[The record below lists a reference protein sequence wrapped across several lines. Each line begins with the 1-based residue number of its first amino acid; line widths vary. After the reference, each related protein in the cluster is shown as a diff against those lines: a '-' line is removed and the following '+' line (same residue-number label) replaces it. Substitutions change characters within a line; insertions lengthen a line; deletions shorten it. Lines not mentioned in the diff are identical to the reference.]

1 MDDSELR
8 SAFIPIGAAVLMI
21 GVGVSHESS
30 QFIAL
35 HIFQNF
41 D

>member
-8 SAFIPIGAAVLMI
+8 SAFISIGSAVLMI
-21 GVGVSHESS
+21 GIGVSRESS
-30 QFIAL
+30 QLIAL